1 MTPDDLADVLE
12 RAFSRRRPTFAREF
26 QLQERIV
33 DELRVGPGSPVW
45 GGPLYPLVSREHRLG
60 ARDRADLFVRYRTEP
75 GSPGIAVEVKT
86 AGGLPDVAEQLL
98 RYAEHDEVAGILLV
112 TTKSAHLQIPS
123 ILLGKPCRVLCISHY
138 LL

>member
-12 RAFSRRRPTFAREF
+12 RAFSRRRPTFAREA
-26 QLQERIV
+26 QLQDRIV
-33 DELRVGPGSPVW
+33 DDLRQGMGSPTW
-45 GGPLYPLVSREHRLG
+45 GEPLYPIVTREHRLG
-60 ARDRADLFVRYRTEP
+60 GHDRLDVFVRRATEA

-98 RYAEHDEVAGILLV
+98 RYAEHDEVTGILLV
-112 TTKSAHLQIPS
+112 TTKSAHLQIPGV
-123 ILLGKPCRVLCISHY
+123 LLGKPCRVLCISHY